1 MIYLLC
7 SILITNYII
16 NVIIKQLKRQLRIRC
31 VDLHLY
37 HNNEVDLHVRLK
49 TNTQAKIVAL
59 NVYVLRVYE
68 CGRILIFHRGSSL
81 LVPGKGVS
89 YGTQSARKKKVT

>member
-37 HNNEVDLHVRLK
+37 HNNEVGFYARLK

-59 NVYVLRVYE
+59 NEYVLCVCVCVYMDVE
-68 CGRILIFHRGSSL
+68 E
-81 LVPGKGVS
+81 
-89 YGTQSARKKKVT
+89 Y